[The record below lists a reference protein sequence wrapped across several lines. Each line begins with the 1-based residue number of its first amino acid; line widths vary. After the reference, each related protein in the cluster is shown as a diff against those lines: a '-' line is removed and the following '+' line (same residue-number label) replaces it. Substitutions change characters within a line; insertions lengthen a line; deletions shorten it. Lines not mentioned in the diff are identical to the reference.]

1 MDAEMKS
8 SIWRRLIFSGEKQ
21 PEANTLDVKE
31 RRFEP
36 LSRRWFIHSARTA
49 LAAVL
54 SLYAAR
60 ALRLPEAYW
69 AAVSTIVVMQSTLG
83 AAFEISEKTF
93 IGTALG
99 CGLAMLLARYFETNG
114 IVFGAAVFGVGL
126 LCSILRLDKSA
137 YQFAGITLTIVLLA
151 AGNRPMDCRSLPV
164 HRGLCRNRGWAYV
177 HRTMAGGRTATNIA
191 QLEVRWPCRYIIDRA
206 TRLYIRNLFSYVF
219 KIV

>member
-151 AGNRPMDCRSLPV
+151 AGNRPIWIVGVYRFIEVSAGIAVGLMFTALWPEAERPQILPSS
-164 HRGLCRNRGWAYV
+164 RC
-177 HRTMAGGRTATNIA
+177 AGHVDT
-191 QLEVRWPCRYIIDRA
+191 
-206 TRLYIRNLFSYVF
+206 
-219 KIV
+219 

>member
-8 SIWRRLIFSGEKQ
+8 SIWRRLIFFGEKQ
-21 PEANTLDVKE
+21 PEAKTLDVKE

-151 AGNRPMDCRSLPV
+151 AGNRPIWIVGV
-164 HRGLCRNRGWAYV
+164 HRFIEVSAGIAVGLMFTALWPEAERPQTLPSSRC
-177 HRTMAGGRTATNIA
+177 AGHVDT
-191 QLEVRWPCRYIIDRA
+191 
-206 TRLYIRNLFSYVF
+206 
-219 KIV
+219 